1 MSAPQAKHGA
11 PSWDQLI
18 DVADQLAECGVLNVG
33 ITGGEPLIRGDLLP
47 LLDELRM
54 RDIAV
59 TTLYTNGWLADEAL
73 LDALEERRMRPA
85 FQLSFDGVGQHDFL
99 RGVDGAEER
108 TLEALSLLQERGYL
122 VSVSMCLHRGNVG
135 TIAETV
141 RFMGSLGV
149 LSLKIAP
156 MMELGAW
163 ADPEMRPLYL
173 TEDEAQ
179 QALCDYIPQYFE
191 DDAPMDIMLGGCFSF
206 GGKPGPGESTTC
218 GRAPRKRRPE
228 RSRAACC

>member
-1 MSAPQAKHGA
+1 MGPAHRCCRPACRG
-11 PSWDQLI
+11 
-18 DVADQLAECGVLNVG
+18 GVFSVG

-47 LLDELRM
+47 LLDELKK

-59 TTLYTNGWLADEAL
+59 TTIYTNGWLMSKAL
-73 LDALEERRMRPA
+73 LDALDERRIRPA
-85 FQLSFDGVGQHDFL
+85 FQLSFDGIGQHDFL

-108 TLEALSLLQERGYL
+108 TIEVLGLLQERGYR

-141 RFMGSLGV
+141 RLMGSLGV

-163 ADPEMRPLYL
+163 ANPEMRQLYL
-173 TEDEAQ
+173 TEDEAL

-191 DDAPMDIMLGGCFSF
+191 DDAPVDIMLGGCFMF
-206 GGKPGPGESTTC
+206 RRGGKPWGIYNV
-218 GRAPRKRRPE
+218 
-228 RSRAACC
+228 RSCLAEKEA